1 MVIILITLYKDSS
14 NVFFNLYDSVISDN
28 IVIIDGIV
36 VREIIFYL
44 YFVFVINFLL
54 FRNKSLRLKYVT
66 FVYIN

>member
-28 IVIIDGIV
+28 IVVIDGIV

-54 FRNKSLRLKYVT
+54 FRNKSLRLKCT
-66 FVYIN
+66 

>member
-1 MVIILITLYKDSS
+1 MVIFLITLYKDSS
-14 NVFFNLYDSVISDN
+14 NVFFNLYNSVISDN

-54 FRNKSLRLKYVT
+54 FRNKSLRLKCT
-66 FVYIN
+66 

>member
-54 FRNKSLRLKYVT
+54 FRNKSLRLKCT
-66 FVYIN
+66 

>member
-54 FRNKSLRLKYVT
+54 FRNKSLRLKCT
-66 FVYIN
+66 WRLCT

>member
-14 NVFFNLYDSVISDN
+14 NVFFNLYDSVIFDN

-54 FRNKSLRLKYVT
+54 FRNKSLRLKCT
-66 FVYIN
+66 

>member
-14 NVFFNLYDSVISDN
+14 NVFFNLYDNVISDN

-54 FRNKSLRLKYVT
+54 FRNKSLRLKCT
-66 FVYIN
+66 

>member
-54 FRNKSLRLKYVT
+54 FRNKILRLKCT
-66 FVYIN
+66 